1 MYNMLCY
8 IMYITCLC
16 YGPYVVHQLLENYA
30 KAYTRE
36 KHLGKERNLAPT
48 SLLQATGSAITSN
61 G

>member
-1 MYNMLCY
+1 M
-8 IMYITCLC
+8 MYITCLC